1 MRSAQQGFGSL
12 RRSTQQGFTLQ
23 RRSAQQGFT
32 LSRRSAQQG
41 FTLIELLV
49 ALSIFATLSAAGVML
64 LGNAV
69 SAQGQIAEKLE
80 EQGGM
85 LRVAALLD
93 QDMGQAVPRISRTES
108 GLLAPVFFA
117 REPSQNAAFL
127 HFVRSG
133 WANLDDAPRANVQK
147 VEYWLR
153 DGKLE
158 RRTYPMLDGAQGNEA
173 AVLIDDVSAITLGFR
188 DATGVW
194 ADEWQQADPA
204 AMPVAAR
211 ITITRSGEA
220 PLTLMFIVGTGD
232 ADTPKGPEGAGRQN
246 IDG

>member
-1 MRSAQQGFGSL
+1 MKRAE
-12 RRSTQQGFTLQ
+12 R
-23 RRSAQQGFT
+23 
-32 LSRRSAQQG
+32 G

-49 ALSIFATLSAAGVML
+49 ALSIFAMLSAAGVML

-93 QDMGQAVPRISRTES
+93 QDMTQALPRISRTES

-117 REPSQNAAFL
+117 RKPSSSEAFL
-127 HFVRSG
+127 HFVRGG
-133 WANLDDAPRANVQK
+133 WDNLDDAPRATVQK

-158 RRTYPMLDGAQGNEA
+158 RRTYPMLDGAQGNDP
-173 AVLIDDVSAITLGFR
+173 AVLLDDVQMIELAFR
-188 DATGVW
+188 DAKGAW
-194 ADEWQQADPA
+194 LEEWQQTDPK

-211 ITITRSGEA
+211 MTITRKGEA
-220 PLTLMFIVGTGD
+220 PLTLMFIVGTGE
-232 ADTPKGPEGAGRQN
+232 AELPEGQDENG
-246 IDG
+246 